1 MTTHKALKERFAA
14 LPDRITREE
23 IAGAT
28 FRKVTGVQNWIN
40 AYEDF
45 PPVVGKR
52 ERSGVRERD
61 AVLVWLLEHENLLQ
75 ERRPGPRNLT
85 GQVRSA
91 RPGRVV
97 TVVDL
102 TSVLGVNRAAVTHYA
117 KTAPEGSADPFPP
130 YTERG
135 RQSVRSWPAVRSW
148 LLRRDDPLPQGDTSW
163 EDLQKWLLAVY
174 EVDKDDESLGHD
186 EHGLTVAQRDVLER
200 VRVAKAARRRVP
212 AEWAAEVLGLSGPKD
227 VARLL
232 AAPVAPAPLAEHL
245 GPAALAREVGISERS
260 LDGYARRYPAGCAD
274 PFPAKGDDGLRS
286 VADVRAWL
294 ARTGSLVQG
303 S

>member
-14 LPDRITREE
+14 LPDRITLEE
-23 IAGAT
+23 IASAT
-28 FRKVTGVQNWIN
+28 FREVTSVKNWIDEN
-40 AYEDF
+40 F

-52 ERSGVRERD
+52 GRAVVRERD
-61 AVLVWLLEHENLLQ
+61 AVLVWLLEHENLLR
-75 ERRPGPRNLT
+75 ERRPGPRDIT

-97 TVVDL
+97 TLADL
-102 TSVLGVNRAAVTHYA
+102 TNALGVTRWAVTYYA
-117 KTAPEGSADPFPP
+117 KAAPEGSADPFPP
-130 YTERG
+130 YTTHG

-148 LLRRDDPLPQGDTSW
+148 LLRRDDPLPQGDTPW
-163 EDLQKWLLAVY
+163 DELQKWLLAVY
-174 EVDKDDESLGHD
+174 EVDKDDKSLGHD
-186 EHGLTVAQRDVLER
+186 EHGLTMAQRDVLER
-200 VRVAKAARRRVP
+200 VRVAKADRRRVP
-212 AEWAAEVLGLSGPKD
+212 AEWTAEVLGLSGPKD

-232 AAPVAPAPLAEHL
+232 AAPVAPAPLAERL

-260 LDGYARRYPAGCAD
+260 LAGYVDRYPVGCAD

-294 ARTGSLVQG
+294 ARTGPLTQG